1 MVHAD
6 QLPNPRRTALV
17 RIHPTWQ
24 ITRKALTATAIAAMI
39 TGGAFLSSGTASAST
54 LLASSCAGSVSGN
67 MGDQIA
73 VQGSSLA
80 DTVTQAAKVKE
91 IFLHLNG
98 VNPDGLGKAI
108 AAKGALIIGTIP
120 NASGGGIGG
129 DVVAATVVQA
139 LQTDGNLGWVGGDKQ
154 AVLDSIRASVTK
166 SCGLTA
172 LALNYTSPTTT
183 TSGDYNLAPGSSTA
197 LPGSLLPGSNG
208 SAPQR
213 DYSGIPTASI
223 PSFAVPPGVRYPASG
238 AVPGQP
244 SPEYGLP
251 SDGGATEQQADIRNA
266 GNADALA
273 APDSSTGGVQLP
285 MLLAVMALAGVTAA
299 LVRTWVLRRVS

>member
-1 MVHAD
+1 M
-6 QLPNPRRTALV
+6 RT
-17 RIHPTWQ
+17 HPTWQ
-24 ITRKALTATAIAAMI
+24 ITRKAFTATAIAAMV
-39 TGGAFLSSGTASAST
+39 TGGAFLASGTASAST

-73 VQGSSLA
+73 VQGSTLT

-108 AAKGALIIGTIP
+108 AAKGALVFGTIP
-120 NASGGGIGG
+120 NTSGGTIGG

-139 LQTDGNLGWVGGDKQ
+139 LQNDSNLGWVSGDKQ
-154 AVLDSIRASVTK
+154 AVLDSIRSSVTK
-166 SCGLTA
+166 SCGLTT
-172 LALNYTSPTTT
+172 LALNYVAPTTT
-183 TSGDYNLAPGSSTA
+183 TSGDYTPAPGSSSV
-197 LPGSLLPGSNG
+197 LPGSGLLPGSTG
-208 SAPQR
+208 TAPQR
-213 DYSGIPTASI
+213 DYSGIPTAVA
-223 PSFAVPPGVRYPASG
+223 PGFAVPPGVRYPASAG
-238 AVPGQP
+238 VPGAP

-251 SDGGATEQQADIRNA
+251 GDGGNSQQQADIRNT

-273 APDSSTGGVQLP
+273 APDSSVGGVQLP